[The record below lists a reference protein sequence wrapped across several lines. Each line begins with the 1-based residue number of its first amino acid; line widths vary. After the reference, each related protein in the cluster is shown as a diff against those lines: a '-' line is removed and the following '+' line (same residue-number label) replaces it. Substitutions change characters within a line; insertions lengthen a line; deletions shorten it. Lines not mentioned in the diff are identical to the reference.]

1 MKIVIVG
8 GVAGGASCATR
19 ARRLNENAEIVIFE
33 RGDNVS
39 YANCGLPYFVG
50 GAIAKEESLTV
61 ASPGFLRAR
70 FAIDV
75 RVRSEVVGIDPAAK
89 KVRVREREGREYEES
104 YDKLVLAPGASAKTF
119 GWGGEGVFTLRDV
132 RDATGLSS
140 YIREHGVKTAL
151 VAGGGFIGVETAE
164 NLARIGVDVTL
175 AEFQP
180 QLLPPLDPEMAV
192 PVAEELVKNGVNV
205 RTGTGVKS
213 VEKSKDGL
221 KVVFS
226 DDTTADFGIVVLA
239 LGVTPETALFK
250 SAGGELAADGG
261 IAVDSFFRTSLPDVY
276 AAGDAVSVR
285 GADGNETLIP
295 LAGPANRQ
303 GRSVADNIMG
313 GASSGGAEVLGASV
327 VKVCSLTAASVGLN
341 EKQLRRAGR
350 KYLKVYALPFSHA
363 TYYPGAKQMILKL
376 LFDRDGKVLGAQ
388 GVGEEHVEKQIDV
401 IAAAMRFGGKVSDL
415 AQMEL
420 CYAPPYNSA
429 KSPVNMLGFIASNVL
444 DGLMSPAYAEDVK
457 EGDLVLDVRTPS
469 EFAAGHIEGSL
480 NIPLDELRDRLGE
493 VPKDTPIVVTCA
505 VGLRGYI
512 AARILAGHGYTAS
525 DLTGGYRMYC
535 LAKKAGLVKNA
546 R

>member
-1 MKIVIVG
+1 MLGPSARYSCFRIPVETSAPPRRRKLRITRFCLTAKARSLRCSSSPRQDRLRGVLPGCGGRAATDGDFSGYRSYSGSYLTLPVIGDTEIQFDIFRLVSERYNKVVASDYPDAEG
-8 GVAGGASCATR
+8 YETYVRLTEDGIVAG
-19 ARRLNENAEIVIFE
+19 
-33 RGDNVS
+33 
-39 YANCGLPYFVG
+39 
-50 GAIAKEESLTV
+50 
-61 ASPGFLRAR
+61 
-70 FAIDV
+70 
-75 RVRSEVVGIDPAAK
+75 
-89 KVRVREREGREYEES
+89 
-104 YDKLVLAPGASAKTF
+104 YD
-119 GWGGEGVFTLRDV
+119 WE
-132 RDATGLSS
+132 
-140 YIREHGVKTAL
+140 
-151 VAGGGFIGVETAE
+151 
-164 NLARIGVDVTL
+164 
-175 AEFQP
+175 
-180 QLLPPLDPEMAV
+180 
-192 PVAEELVKNGVNV
+192 
-205 RTGTGVKS
+205 
-213 VEKSKDGL
+213 
-221 KVVFS
+221 
-226 DDTTADFGIVVLA
+226 
-239 LGVTPETALFK
+239 
-250 SAGGELAADGG
+250 
-261 IAVDSFFRTSLPDVY
+261 
-276 AAGDAVSVR
+276 VR

-313 GASSGGAEVLGASV
+313 GASSGGADVLGASV

-350 KYLKVYALPFSHA
+350 EYLKVYAFPFSHA

-444 DGLMSPAYAEDVK
+444 DGLMAPAYAEDVK

>member
-1 MKIVIVG
+1 
-8 GVAGGASCATR
+8 
-19 ARRLNENAEIVIFE
+19 
-33 RGDNVS
+33 
-39 YANCGLPYFVG
+39 
-50 GAIAKEESLTV
+50 
-61 ASPGFLRAR
+61 
-70 FAIDV
+70 
-75 RVRSEVVGIDPAAK
+75 
-89 KVRVREREGREYEES
+89 
-104 YDKLVLAPGASAKTF
+104 
-119 GWGGEGVFTLRDV
+119 
-132 RDATGLSS
+132 
-140 YIREHGVKTAL
+140 
-151 VAGGGFIGVETAE
+151 
-164 NLARIGVDVTL
+164 
-175 AEFQP
+175 
-180 QLLPPLDPEMAV
+180 MAV

-350 KYLKVYALPFSHA
+350 EYLKVYAFPFSHA

-493 VPKDTPIVVTCA
+493 VPKDTPIIVTCA

>member
-164 NLARIGVDVTL
+164 NLARIGVNVIL

-192 PVAEELVKNGVNV
+192 PVAEELVKNGINV

-221 KVVFS
+221 KVMFS

-239 LGVTPETALFK
+239 LGVAPETALFK

-350 KYLKVYALPFSHA
+350 EYLKVYAFPFSHA

-444 DGLMSPAYAEDVK
+444 DGLMFPAYAEDVK

-512 AARILAGHGYTAS
+512 AARILVGHGYTAS

>member
-164 NLARIGVDVTL
+164 NLARIGVEVTI

-192 PVAEELVKNGVNV
+192 PVAEELVKNGINV

-226 DDTTADFGIVVLA
+226 DDITADFGIVVLA

-350 KYLKVYALPFSHA
+350 EYLKVYAFPFSHA

-469 EFAAGHIEGSL
+469 EFAAGHIEGAL

>member
-164 NLARIGVDVTL
+164 NLARIGVNVTL

-192 PVAEELVKNGVNV
+192 PVAEELVKNGINV

-213 VEKSKDGL
+213 VEKSKNGL

-226 DDTTADFGIVVLA
+226 DDATADFGIVVLA

-313 GASSGGAEVLGASV
+313 GASSGGADVLGASV

-350 KYLKVYALPFSHA
+350 EYLKVYAFPFSHA

-444 DGLMSPAYAEDVK
+444 DGLMSPAYAEDVS
-457 EGDLVLDVRTPS
+457 D
-469 EFAAGHIEGSL
+469 AG
-480 NIPLDELRDRLGE
+480 P
-493 VPKDTPIVVTCA
+493 
-505 VGLRGYI
+505 
-512 AARILAGHGYTAS
+512 
-525 DLTGGYRMYC
+525 
-535 LAKKAGLVKNA
+535 
-546 R
+546 

>member
-164 NLARIGVDVTL
+164 NLARIGVNVTL

-205 RTGTGVKS
+205 RTGTGVRS
-213 VEKSKDGL
+213 VEKSKNGL

-313 GASSGGAEVLGASV
+313 GASSGGADVLGASV

-350 KYLKVYALPFSHA
+350 EYLKVYAFPFSHA

-444 DGLMSPAYAEDVK
+444 DGLMSPVYAEDVK

>member
-250 SAGGELAADGG
+250 SAGGELVADGG

-313 GASSGGAEVLGASV
+313 GASSGGADVLGASV

-350 KYLKVYALPFSHA
+350 EYLKVYAFPFSHA

>member
-75 RVRSEVVGIDPAAK
+75 RVRSEVVGIDSAAK

-164 NLARIGVDVTL
+164 NLARIGVNVTL

-192 PVAEELVKNGVNV
+192 PVAEELVKNGINV
-205 RTGTGVKS
+205 RTGTGVRS

-313 GASSGGAEVLGASV
+313 GASSGGADVLGASV

-350 KYLKVYALPFSHA
+350 EYLKVYAFPFSHA

-457 EGDLVLDVRTPS
+457 EGDLVLDVRMPS